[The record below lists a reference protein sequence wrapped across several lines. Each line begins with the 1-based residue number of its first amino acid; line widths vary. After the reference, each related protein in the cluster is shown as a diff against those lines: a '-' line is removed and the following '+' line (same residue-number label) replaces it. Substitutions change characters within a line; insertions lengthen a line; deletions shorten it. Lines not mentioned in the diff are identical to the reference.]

1 MSRRRR
7 SSGDREKRAN
17 ERAAAIGRAR
27 RATLVRRGAFALA
40 AVAAAL
46 LVLAFMGVFEPAGAA
61 IDLNAERYRA
71 NRGDEVGTRRASEG
85 GSHTDG
91 KVSYGTTPPTSG
103 RHSPSRVDWGIRDDQ
118 APSERTTH
126 NLEHGGIVIAHK
138 GLAAAELDQL
148 KALIRTL
155 RRSGYGK
162 IVLEP
167 FAQLSGDTRVALTSW
182 QWLLELPAYDDAQIV
197 RFVKARYQGAEAPEP
212 NAP

>member
-1 MSRRRR
+1 MSRRR
-7 SSGDREKRAN
+7 SSGDREQRAN
-17 ERAAAIGRAR
+17 KRAAAVARAR
-27 RATLVRRGAFALA
+27 RTTLMRRGAFALSA
-40 AVAAAL
+40 AVATL
-46 LVLAFMGVFEPAGAA
+46 FVLVFLGVFEPAGAA
-61 IDLNAERYRA
+61 VDLNAERYRA

-85 GSHTDG
+85 GGHTDG
-91 KVSYGTTPPTSG
+91 QVSYGTRPPTSG

-138 GLAAAELDQL
+138 GLAAAELDRL

-155 RRSGYGK
+155 RRNGYGK

-167 FAQLSGDTRVALTSW
+167 FAQLSGDTRIALTSW
-182 QWLLELPAYDDAQIV
+182 QWLLELPAYDDAQVV

-212 NAP
+212 TAP